1 MRRAV
6 ARDSGYGTRGSGFG
20 AGAYEADVAQPG
32 GTAAQGVG
40 WPSWPCSNTGGDAR
54 ATSLV
59 GTSGDGPWP
68 IAVRPYIAR
77 YALLYLLLL
86 GLFGTLPSAWA
97 QKIAVEADKLS
108 TEGPAGTLTPG
119 VILMENGK
127 ITAVGPASA
136 VTIPA
141 GYERLHAKV
150 ATPGLIDAKTSVGL
164 SGWYNSRADQDQDES
179 TDPNT
184 ADVRA
189 LDSFNPREPLLEYI
203 RNLGVTTVQ
212 TGPGPD
218 NPIAGQA
225 GIFKTAGPHGVM
237 EADAMA
243 VRAYSAMV
251 FNLGEDPKDVY
262 GSKGKP
268 PSTRMGTAEIIR
280 KALLDAQIYSRKWA
294 DWERSGKKDP
304 TKRPT
309 HDLKL
314 EALARVVEGKVP
326 AIFTAEREDDIST
339 ALRIAR
345 EFKLKPILAQAAEGY
360 LARDVIRRAGVP
372 VIVEP
377 TTQRLD
383 AIQTEN
389 ATLENAALLADVG
402 IPIAFSSGFEG
413 YVPKNHVLL
422 FEAAIAAANGLG
434 WDRTLQAATLGAA
447 RILGIAD
454 RVGSLEPGK
463 DADVVL
469 FDGDPFEYTSHV
481 EAVLVNGEVTYRRK

>member
-1 MRRAV
+1 
-6 ARDSGYGTRGSGFG
+6 
-20 AGAYEADVAQPG
+20 
-32 GTAAQGVG
+32 
-40 WPSWPCSNTGGDAR
+40 
-54 ATSLV
+54 
-59 GTSGDGPWP
+59 
-68 IAVRPYIAR
+68 
-77 YALLYLLLL
+77 LYNV
-86 GLFGTLPSAWA
+86 P
-97 QKIAVEADKLS
+97 
-108 TEGPAGTLTPG
+108 
-119 VILMENGK
+119 
-127 ITAVGPASA
+127 
-136 VTIPA
+136 
-141 GYERLHAKV
+141 
-150 ATPGLIDAKTSVGL
+150 
-164 SGWYNSRADQDQDES
+164 ADQDQDES

-251 FNLGEDPKDVY
+251 FNLGENPKNVY
-262 GSKGKP
+262 GSKNKA

-280 KALLDAQIYSRKWA
+280 KALLDAQNYRRKWEE
-294 DWERSGKKDP
+294 WEKAEKKDP
-304 TKRPT
+304 AKRPA

-326 AIFTAEREDDIST
+326 AIFVADREDDIST
-339 ALRIAR
+339 ALRITR
-345 EFKLKPILAQAAEGY
+345 EFSLKAILAQATEGY
-360 LARDVIRRAGVP
+360 LARDVIRHAGVP
-372 VIVEP
+372 VIVGP

-383 AIQTEN
+383 ALQTEN

-402 IPIAFSSGFEG
+402 IPVAFSSGFEG
-413 YVPKNHVLL
+413 YVPKNHVVL
-422 FEAAIAAANGLG
+422 FEAAVAAANGLG
-434 WDRTLQAATLGAA
+434 RDRALEAATLGAA

-463 DADVVL
+463 DADLTL

-481 EAVLVNGEVTYRRK
+481 EAVLVNGDVTYRRK

>member
-1 MRRAV
+1 M
-6 ARDSGYGTRGSGFG
+6 
-20 AGAYEADVAQPG
+20 
-32 GTAAQGVG
+32 
-40 WPSWPCSNTGGDAR
+40 
-54 ATSLV
+54 
-59 GTSGDGPWP
+59 
-68 IAVRPYIAR
+68 
-77 YALLYLLLL
+77 
-86 GLFGTLPSAWA
+86 LPSAWA
-97 QKIAVEADKLS
+97 QKIAVEADTLS
-108 TEGPAGTLTPG
+108 TEGQAQTLSPG
-119 VILMENGK
+119 VVLIENGK

-136 VTIPA
+136 VTVPE
-141 GYERLHAKV
+141 GFERLHAKV

-164 SGWYNSRADQDQDES
+164 SGWFNVRADQDQDES
-179 TDPNT
+179 SAPNT

-203 RNLGVTTVQ
+203 RDLGVTTVQ

-243 VRAYSAMV
+243 VRTYSAMV
-251 FNLGEDPKDVY
+251 FNLGENPKSVY
-262 GSKGKP
+262 GSKDKA

-280 KALLDAQIYSRKWA
+280 KALLDAQHYRHKWEE
-294 DWERSGKKDP
+294 WEKSDQKDP
-304 TKRPT
+304 AKRPV

-314 EALARVVEGKVP
+314 EALALVVEGNVP
-326 AIFTAEREDDIST
+326 AIFVADREDDIST

-345 EFKLKPILAQAAEGY
+345 EFSLKLILAQATEGY

-372 VIVEP
+372 VILGP
-377 TTQRLD
+377 TTQRMD
-383 AIQTEN
+383 ALQTQN
-389 ATLENAALLADVG
+389 ATLENAALLTDVG
-402 IPIAFSSGFEG
+402 IPIALGSGFED

-422 FEAAIAAANGLG
+422 FEAAIAGANGLRM
-434 WDRTLQAATLGAA
+434 DRALEAATIGAA

-463 DADVVL
+463 DADLAL

-481 EAVLVNGEVTYRRK
+481 DAVLVNGEIAYRRK

>member
-1 MRRAV
+1 MF
-6 ARDSGYGTRGSGFG
+6 S
-20 AGAYEADVAQPG
+20 
-32 GTAAQGVG
+32 
-40 WPSWPCSNTGGDAR
+40 
-54 ATSLV
+54 
-59 GTSGDGPWP
+59 
-68 IAVRPYIAR
+68 
-77 YALLYLLLL
+77 
-86 GLFGTLPSAWA
+86 LFGILPTAWA
-97 QKIAVEADKLS
+97 QKIAVEADTLS
-108 TEGPAGTLTPG
+108 TQGTAGTLSPG
-119 VILMENGK
+119 VVLIENGK
-127 ITAVGPASA
+127 ITAVGPASSI
-136 VTIPA
+136 TIPE
-141 GYERLHAKV
+141 GFERLHAKV

-164 SGWYNSRADQDQDES
+164 SGWYNVPADQDQDEP

-251 FNLGEDPKDVY
+251 FNLGENPKNVY
-262 GSKGKP
+262 GSKNKA

-280 KALLDAQIYSRKWA
+280 KALLDAQSYRRKWEEW
-294 DWERSGKKDP
+294 DKSEKKDP
-304 TKRPT
+304 AKRPT

-326 AIFTAEREDDIST
+326 TIFVADREDDIST
-339 ALRIAR
+339 ALRIAH
-345 EFKLKPILAQAAEGY
+345 EFSLKLILAQATEGY

-372 VIVEP
+372 VIVGP
-377 TTQRLD
+377 TMQRLD
-383 AIQTEN
+383 ALQTEN
-389 ATLENAALLADVG
+389 ATLENAALLADLG

-413 YVPKNHVLL
+413 YVPKNRVLL

-434 WDRTLQAATLGAA
+434 TDRALQAATLGAA

-463 DADVVL
+463 DADLAL

-481 EAVLVNGEVTYRRK
+481 EAVLVNGEVAYHRK